1 MYVRVY
7 VCVRTWG
14 RSAAKTLCHR
24 RPLFTQRGFFLLR
37 EFLLLLVLSTAG
49 FRFARTTFPLAISAH
64 CDLPLLLEP
73 HGRIAP
79 NRRV

>member
-14 RSAAKTLCHR
+14 RSAAKTLR
-24 RPLFTQRGFFLLR
+24 RRSSEFAQSGFLFLR

-49 FRFARTTFPLAISAH
+49 FRFVRATFPLAISAH

-73 HGRIAP
+73 HGRITP